1 MKSAPPLKSLV
12 YFEAAMRLNSFALAA
27 AELCVTPGAVGQQI
41 RSLEQWLGV
50 ALFTR
55 RIRQVQPTEDG
66 LAYWARIQPAL
77 AQINDASQTLRERHS
92 SSVWLTMP
100 PGLAAKW
107 FARRMSGFLQ
117 QHPAIALHLSSST
130 LLVDFANERVDLAIR
145 HFDGHASELETH
157 LLYQDEARAYCS
169 PSYAKRLGL
178 KQPEDL
184 YQATL
189 LHSTLHPHWGEWLQR
204 FSEIPQVQVAAIAG
218 IHFDQSLMAIEAA
231 RHDQGV
237 VLTSAVLTE
246 EEVASGVLI
255 EPFSQRLP
263 LVKGF
268 YLVQPRSSMTR
279 PAVQALKDW
288 LISEAAKS
296 PP

>member
-1 MKSAPPLKSLV
+1 MNSAPPLKSLV
-12 YFEAAMRLNSFALAA
+12 YFESAIRLNSFSLAA

-55 RIRQVQPTEDG
+55 RIRQVQPTEEG

-77 AQINDASQTLRERHS
+77 AQINNASHALRDRHS
-92 SSVWLTMP
+92 NSVWLTMP

-107 FARRMSGFLQ
+107 FAPRMSGFLQ
-117 QHPAIALHLSSST
+117 QHPEIALHLSSST
-130 LLVDFANERVDLAIR
+130 LLVDFSSERVDLAIR
-145 HFDGHASELETH
+145 HFDGNAPELETH
-157 LLYQDEARAYCS
+157 LLYRDEARLYCS
-169 PSYAKRLGL
+169 PAYAQRLGL
-178 KQPEDL
+178 KQPNDL
-184 YQATL
+184 RRATL
-189 LHSTLHPHWGEWLQR
+189 LHSTLHPNWGEWLRR
-204 FSEIPQVQVAAIAG
+204 FSEISTEEEATLAG
-218 IHFDQSLMAIEAA
+218 IHFDQTLMAIEAA

-255 EPFSQRLP
+255 EPFGQRLP
-263 LVKGF
+263 LTKGF
-268 YLVQPRSSMTR
+268 YLIQPRSSTAR

-288 LISEAAKS
+288 LINEAALTA
-296 PP
+296 

>member
-1 MKSAPPLKSLV
+1 MKSAPPLKSLI
-12 YFEAAMRLNSFALAA
+12 YFEAAMRLSSFSLAA

-55 RIRQVQPTEDG
+55 RIRQVHPTEDG

-77 AQINDASQTLRERHS
+77 TQINDASQALRDRHS
-92 SSVWLTMP
+92 NSVWLTMP

-117 QHPAIALHLSSST
+117 QHPEIALHLSSST
-130 LLVDFANERVDLAIR
+130 VVVDFSTERVDLAIR
-145 HFDGHASELETH
+145 HFDGRAPELETH
-157 LLYQDEARAYCS
+157 LLHCDEGRLYCS
-169 PSYAKRLGL
+169 PAYAQRLGL
-178 KQPEDL
+178 MQPDDL
-184 YQATL
+184 RQATL
-189 LHSTLHPHWGEWLQR
+189 LHSTLHPNWGEWLAR
-204 FSEIPQVQVAAIAG
+204 FSGISKDQVAALAG

-263 LVKGF
+263 LAKGF
-268 YLVQPRSSMTR
+268 YLVQPKSSSTR

-288 LISEAAKS
+288 LINEAALS

>member
-1 MKSAPPLKSLV
+1 MKNAPPLKSLV
-12 YFEAAMRLNSFALAA
+12 YFEAAMRLNSFSMAG
-27 AELCVTPGAVGQQI
+27 AELHVTPGAVGQQI
-41 RSLEQWLGV
+41 RNLEQWLGV

-55 RIRQVQPTEDG
+55 QIRQVLPTEDG

-77 AQINDASQTLRERHS
+77 AQINNASQNLRERHS

-117 QHPAIALHLSSST
+117 RHPEIALHLSSSVA
-130 LLVDFANERVDLAIR
+130 LVDFANERVDLAIR
-145 HFDGHASELETH
+145 HFDGHAPELETH
-157 LLYQDEARAYCS
+157 LLYRDEARLYCS
-169 PSYAKRLGL
+169 PAYAARIGL
-178 KQPEDL
+178 NLPNDL
-184 YQATL
+184 QRATL
-189 LHSTLHPHWGEWLQR
+189 LHSTLHPNWGEWLAR
-204 FSEIPQVQVAAIAG
+204 FSDTAPEQMAGMAG

-237 VLTSAVLTE
+237 VLTSPMLTE
-246 EEVASGVLI
+246 EEVGSGVLI
-255 EPFSQRLP
+255 EPFSQRLQ
-263 LVKGF
+263 LAKGF
-268 YLVQPRSSMTR
+268 YLVQPIASTSR

-288 LISEAAKS
+288 LIAEATQA

>member
-12 YFEAAMRLNSFALAA
+12 YFEAAMRLNSFSLAA

-77 AQINDASQTLRERHS
+77 MQINDASQALRDRHS
-92 SSVWLTMP
+92 KSVWLTMP

-117 QHPAIALHLSSST
+117 QHPAIALHLSSSIA
-130 LLVDFANERVDLAIR
+130 LVDFTNERVDLAIR
-145 HFDGHASELETH
+145 HFDGHAPELETH
-157 LLYQDEARAYCS
+157 LLYQDEARLYCS
-169 PSYAKRLGL
+169 PAYKQRLGL
-178 KQPEDL
+178 NDPDDL
-184 YQATL
+184 RQATL
-189 LHSTLHPHWGEWLQR
+189 LHSTLHPNWGEWLAR
-204 FSEIPQVQVAAIAG
+204 FSGIAKGEVATLAG

-263 LVKGF
+263 LTKGF
-268 YLVQPRSSMTR
+268 YLVQPKSSSTR

-288 LISEAAKS
+288 LIKEAEQS

>member
-1 MKSAPPLKSLV
+1 MKNAPPLKSLV

-55 RIRQVQPTEDG
+55 RIRQVRPTEDG

-77 AQINDASQTLRERHS
+77 AQINDASQALRERQS

-117 QHPAIALHLSSST
+117 QHPTIALHLSSST
-130 LLVDFANERVDLAIR
+130 LLVDFTNERVDLAIR
-145 HFDGHASELETH
+145 HFDGRAPELETH
-157 LLYQDEARAYCS
+157 LLYRDEARLYCS
-169 PSYAKRLGL
+169 PAYAQRLGL
-178 KQPEDL
+178 KHPDDL
-184 YQATL
+184 RLATL
-189 LHSTLHPHWGEWLQR
+189 LHSTLHPNWGEWLER
-204 FSEIPQVQVAAIAG
+204 FSGIPKGEVAALGG

-268 YLVQPRSSMTR
+268 YLVQPRSPTMR